1 MNKYKEIIERELNKI
16 KFPVYGNEYAGAL
29 LSAVQHSLLNG
40 GKRTRPSLV
49 LAVHDAVSGTFGTEA
64 GSKPEAGGSA
74 TFGGNAEAA
83 GKPQIGE
90 TTETMYPFATAI
102 EMLHTFS
109 LIYDDLPAFD
119 NDDMRR
125 GRPSCHKKYGESTAI
140 LAGTILTTVP
150 FAQIASCG
158 ASERCRLNGV
168 TLLAEAVNEMTY
180 GQYLD
185 KFYETDPPIEHGNV
199 VQSIS
204 DTHKLPELESQILD
218 MYKLKT
224 GAMIKTACLL
234 GVADIASRED
244 IEVAMKYSVYDKCEA
259 VAATED
265 TAGWITR
272 KAILAI
278 AEYGERIGLV
288 FQLVDDILD
297 VIGDAD
303 ILGKPVGSDVKNGKN
318 TILRY
323 RTINDVTII
332 ARREAE
338 KAANT
343 IRRAFGNR
351 ADTLAEY
358 AHSCVSRVK

>member
-16 KFPVYGNEYAGAL
+16 EFPVYGNEYAGAL
-29 LSAVQHSLLNG
+29 LSAVHHSLLNG
-40 GKRTRPSLV
+40 GKRIRPSLT
-49 LAVHDAVSGTFGTEA
+49 LAVHDAVAGTLG
-64 GSKPEAGGSA
+64 
-74 TFGGNAEAA
+74 AEAA
-83 GKPQIGE
+83 NGIVAE
-90 TTETMYPFATAI
+90 TTETMIPFATAI

-119 NDDMRR
+119 DDDMRR

-158 ASERCRLNGV
+158 AGEQCRLNGI
-168 TLLAEAVNEMTY
+168 TLLANAVNEMTY

-185 KFYETDPPIEHGNV
+185 KFYETDPPIEHGDV
-199 VQSIS
+199 AHIA

-224 GAMIKTACLL
+224 GAMMKTACLL
-234 GVADIASRED
+234 GVADIATPED
-244 IEVAMKYSVYDKCEA
+244 IAIAMKYSVYGKCEA
-259 VAATED
+259 VAATAD
-265 TAGWITR
+265 TAGWLTR

-278 AEYGERIGLV
+278 AEYGERVGLL

-297 VIGDAD
+297 VVGDAE

-338 KAANT
+338 KAAQA
-343 IRRAFGNR
+343 IHRAFGNR
-351 ADTLAEY
+351 ADTLANY
-358 AHSCVSRVK
+358 AYDCVSRVT